1 MVAVR
6 TAKEQ
11 IGFMPHRVEVQR
23 PVEVRNQYGENE
35 HTYETVVICWAL
47 VRPLRGKEFWSAQ
60 QLQSSLTHKITMRL
74 ESLVVRPGWRLLFR
88 DRILDIKTVQDVE
101 SARFQVEIMAT
112 EQVPQQ

>member
-23 PVEVRNQYGENE
+23 LTPVRNKFGEDE
-35 HTYETVVICWAL
+35 EAWETIVTCWAL

-60 QLQSSLTHKITMRL
+60 KINSTLSHKVTLRATEAMGI
-74 ESLVVRPGWRLLFR
+74 RPGQQLLFR
-88 DRILDIKTVQDVE
+88 DRPLLIKTVQDVE
-101 SARFQVEIMAT
+101 SARHQIELMCAEFVER
-112 EQVPQQ
+112 